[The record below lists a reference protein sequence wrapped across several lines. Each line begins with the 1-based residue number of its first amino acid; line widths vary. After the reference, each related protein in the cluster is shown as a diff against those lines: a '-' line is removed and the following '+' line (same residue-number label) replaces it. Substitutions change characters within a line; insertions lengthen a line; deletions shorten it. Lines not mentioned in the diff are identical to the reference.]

1 MLTRTPYCIPSSLGV
16 RWRLVSPAHVS
27 CRCPARTISR
37 SKLIR
42 QHRAFW
48 RRSGYSRAPSYN
60 CGSQLLAHR
69 VILQQ
74 CSASV
79 AFGAKRI
86 LSPAHRAVLGSARSR
101 GFCIA
106 PRAFH
111 GAACLARAD
120 RRASRSGAAWR
131 ARLPR
136 PRRGST
142 SRRGARSGARKR
154 LFSPRQAGLSRARIK
169 GMNRADFQPWKS
181 VKNSLYANSFGA
193 ITLACTGPYFRV
205 KPSS

>member
-1 MLTRTPYCIPSSLGV
+1 M
-16 RWRLVSPAHVS
+16 RWRLVSPAHAS

-42 QHRAFW
+42 QRRAFW
-48 RRSGYSRAPSYN
+48 RRSGYSRAPSDN
-60 CGSQLLAHR
+60 CGNQLLAHR

-101 GFCIA
+101 GFALPPAPPTGLPASPGQIA
-106 PRAFH
+106 AQFDP
-111 GAACLARAD
+111 
-120 RRASRSGAAWR
+120 
-131 ARLPR
+131 
-136 PRRGST
+136 T
-142 SRRGARSGARKR
+142 RRGALYARLAALSAQVWMSGARKR
-154 LFSPRQAGLSRARIK
+154 LFSPRQADLSRARIK
-169 GMNRADFQPWKS
+169 GMNRADFRPWKS
-181 VKNSLYANSFGA
+181 VKNSLYANNFGA